1 MTDNSEIIARITGL
15 LYPFIIMF
23 GFYII
28 LNGHVTPGGGFQGGA
43 VLASVFISRY
53 LVTPMK
59 DIKIKNLQTAEKLL
73 FLLIIMIPVLFLFT
87 GFNANAKVGNVYYLI
102 IMNLFIGLKVC
113 CGLSIIFF
121 RFVFYEGEK

>member
-15 LYPFIIMF
+15 LFPFIIIF

-53 LVTPMK
+53 LVTPLK
-59 DIKIKNLQTAEKLL
+59 DIKIKYLQTAEKAL
-73 FLLIIMIPVLFLFT
+73 FLFIIMIPVLFLFT
-87 GFNANAKVGNVYYLI
+87 GFNSNVGVGNVYYLI
-102 IMNLFIGLKVC
+102 GMNVLIGLKVC
-113 CGLSIIFF
+113 CGLSIVFF
-121 RFVFYEGEK
+121 RFVFYEGER